1 MKMTLLG
8 AGVRVPFVL
17 RGLAATQEDLDLD
30 EVVLHDVDGERLE
43 LMAALGAS
51 FCQEWG
57 ARFTVRG
64 ELDARAAI
72 EGARFVFAADPP
84 RGRSGHGRL
93 TRRCRSSTACWG
105 RRRPDRAGSRWHF
118 ERSPR

>member
-8 AGVRVPFVL
+8 SGVRAPFVL
-17 RGLAATQEDLDLD
+17 RGLAAAQGDLGLD

-64 ELDARAAI
+64 EPDARAAI
-72 EGARFVFAADPP
+72 EGARFVFAAIRPGQERARAVDEEVP
-84 RGRSGHGRL
+84 GE
-93 TRRCRSSTACWG
+93 SSA
-105 RRRPDRAGSRWHF
+105 P
-118 ERSPR
+118 